1 MPGWPFGALSRAR
14 TSAGIVR
21 SMFPPRTQVY
31 EGLYPS
37 QIRER
42 FEEDAQDAAA
52 HDWYPVN
59 EAWRG
64 ADLYVTYAHDP
75 WRNERTAVADAA
87 RRAIIDVSAA
97 SACISAASR
106 RVPAGVILP
115 GVR

>member
-1 MPGWPFGALSRAR
+1 MPRGA
-14 TSAGIVR
+14 SAGILR

-87 RRAIIDVSAA
+87 SSGHHRRLGRLGLHFRSQ
-97 SACISAASR
+97 S
-106 RVPAGVILP
+106 
-115 GVR
+115 

>member
-1 MPGWPFGALSRAR
+1 LGPYPTA
-14 TSAGIVR
+14 TSTGIVR

-42 FEEDAQDAAA
+42 FEEDALEAAA

-64 ADLYVTYAHDP
+64 PDLHVTYAHDP
-75 WRNERTAVADAA
+75 WHNKRAAVAEAA
-87 RRAIIDVSAA
+87 PPAQHRRRMGLRLNFRS
-97 SACISAASR
+97 
-106 RVPAGVILP
+106 
-115 GVR
+115 

>member
-1 MPGWPFGALSRAR
+1 MPAIGPGA
-14 TSAGIVR
+14 IVR

-42 FEEDAQDAAA
+42 FELDAQEAAD

-64 ADLYVTYAHDP
+64 PDLHVTYAHDP
-75 WRNERTAVADAA
+75 WRRQRVAVATAPELP
-87 RRAIIDVSAA
+87 R
-97 SACISAASR
+97 R
-106 RVPAGVILP
+106 RVAL
-115 GVR
+115 RLLRRT